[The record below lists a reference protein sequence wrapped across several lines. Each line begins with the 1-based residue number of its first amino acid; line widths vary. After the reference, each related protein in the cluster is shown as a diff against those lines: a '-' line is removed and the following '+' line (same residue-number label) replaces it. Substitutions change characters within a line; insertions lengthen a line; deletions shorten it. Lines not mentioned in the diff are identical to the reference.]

1 MAPRPTAPRPVT
13 DLTVDI
19 RWKAF
24 VDILHGKTKPIGRTA
39 TIGDVMRWHGVSA
52 KTLHSLEERRIIRSG
67 RGASNVR
74 VYEPADQARIEIALT
89 LRELEGG
96 LDDIRR
102 YLDLRE
108 RDLEAANAALH
119 EVLEER
125 ADALRRR
132 QDRMRATMITLSQ
145 REREGPK
152 RSLGG

>member
-1 MAPRPTAPRPVT
+1 MAPRPTTPRPVT

-24 VDILHGKTKPIGRTA
+24 VDILQGKTKPIGRTA
-39 TIGDVMRWHGVSA
+39 TISDVMRWHGITA
-52 KTLHSLEERRIIRSG
+52 KVLHSLEERGIVRSG

-74 VYEPADQARIEIALT
+74 VYAPADQARIEIALI
-89 LRELEGG
+89 LREFEVG

-132 QDRMRATMITLSQ
+132 QERMRATMITLSQ
-145 REREGPK
+145 SERVGPK

>member
-1 MAPRPTAPRPVT
+1 MAPHPTTPRPVT

-39 TIGDVMRWHGVSA
+39 TISDVMRWHGITA
-52 KTLHSLEERRIIRSG
+52 KVLHSLEDRGIVRSG

-74 VYEPADQARIEIALT
+74 VYAPADQARIEIALT
-89 LRELEGG
+89 LREFEVG

-108 RDLEAANAALH
+108 GDLEAANAALH

-132 QDRMRATMITLSQ
+132 QERIWATMACLTVPEALSA
-145 REREGPK
+145 RR
-152 RSLGG
+152 